1 MTATST
7 VLDTA
12 VPAGAANDP
21 EVDAIPPAVQ
31 RRTRARERF
40 RQLALLPAG
49 TLEYERVR
57 AELIEMHMP
66 LVRYF
71 ARRYAGRGEPLED
84 LIQVGAVG
92 LVKAVDRFDPSRGLE
107 FTTFAAPTVSGE
119 IRRHFRD
126 RTWAVHVARGLQELA
141 IHVSRAASELTVE
154 LGRAPSVAELSVRV
168 GEPEEQVL
176 EALEC
181 SAAHTAHSLDAPTT
195 EDLTLGDAMA
205 ADEPGLAHVEM
216 HESLTPALAK
226 LPERE
231 RQILQMRF
239 YGNQTQSQIAAQLGI
254 SQMHVSRLLA
264 RTLARLREELLA
276 EA

>member
-1 MTATST
+1 MAATST

-12 VPAGAANDP
+12 SSAGVGNDSQ
-21 EVDAIPPAVQ
+21 VDAIPPGVL

-40 RQLALLPAG
+40 RQLAQLPAG
-49 TLEYERVR
+49 TREYERVR
-57 AELIEMHMP
+57 AELIEMHLP

-195 EDLTLGDAMA
+195 EDLTLGDSMA

-231 RQILQMRF
+231 RRILQMRF